1 MIEDLKIKNDR
12 QIYFNQIKGTVL
24 DIIKGEIFSSITLN
38 VGHEK
43 RKFVN
48 LVFKTEKLNEIESKI
63 TIDDKVCAKYYLASY
78 NKNNKWK
85 TLAHLLFVDK
95 LVNFAE

>member
-1 MIEDLKIKNDR
+1 MEFENKNEK

-24 DIIKGEIFSSITLN
+24 EIIKGDIFSSLTLS

-48 LVFKTEKLNEIESKI
+48 LVFKTEKLTEIENKI
-63 TIDDKVCAKYYLASY
+63 NVEDKVCAKYYLASY
-78 NKNNKWK
+78 NKNDRWK

>member
-1 MIEDLKIKNDR
+1 MEFENKNEK

-24 DIIKGEIFSSITLN
+24 EIIKGDIFSSLTLS

-48 LVFKTEKLNEIESKI
+48 LVFKTEKLTEIENKI
-63 TIDDKVCAKYYLASY
+63 NVDDKVCAKYYLASY
-78 NKNNKWK
+78 NKNDRWK

>member
-1 MIEDLKIKNDR
+1 MEFENKNEK
-12 QIYFNQIKGTVL
+12 QIYFNQVKGTVL
-24 DIIKGEIFSSITLN
+24 EIIKGDIFSSLTLS

-48 LVFKTEKLNEIESKI
+48 LVFKTEKLTEIENKI
-63 TIDDKVCAKYYLASY
+63 NLDDKVCAKYYLASY
-78 NKNNKWK
+78 NKNDRWK

>member
-1 MIEDLKIKNDR
+1 MEFENKNEK

-24 DIIKGEIFSSITLN
+24 EIIKGDIFSSLTLS

-48 LVFKTEKLNEIESKI
+48 LVFKTEKLTEIENKI
-63 TIDDKVCAKYYLASY
+63 NVEDKVCAKYYLASY
-78 NKNNKWK
+78 NKNDRWK

-95 LVNFAE
+95 LVNFVE

>member
-1 MIEDLKIKNDR
+1 MEFENKNEK

-24 DIIKGEIFSSITLN
+24 EIIKGEIFSSLTLS

-48 LVFKTEKLNEIESKI
+48 LVFKTEKLTEIENKI
-63 TIDDKVCAKYYLASY
+63 NVEDKVCAKYYLASY
-78 NKNNKWK
+78 NKNDRWK

-95 LVNFAE
+95 LVNFA

>member
-1 MIEDLKIKNDR
+1 MEFENKNER
-12 QIYFNQIKGTVL
+12 QVYFNQIKGTVL
-24 DIIKGEIFSSITLN
+24 EINKGDVFCSLTLS

-43 RKFVN
+43 KRFVN
-48 LVFKTEKLNEIESKI
+48 LVFKTEKLGEIESKI
-63 TIDDKVCAKYYLASY
+63 NIDDKVCAKYYLASY
-78 NKNNKWK
+78 NKNDRWK

>member
-1 MIEDLKIKNDR
+1 MEFENKNEK
-12 QIYFNQIKGTVL
+12 QIYFNQVKGTVTE
-24 DIIKGEIFSSITLN
+24 IIKGEIFCSLTLT

-43 RKFVN
+43 KRFVN
-48 LVFKTEKLNEIESKI
+48 LVFKTEKLEDIASKI
-63 TIDDKVCAKYYLASY
+63 EIDDKVCAKYYLASY
-78 NKNNKWK
+78 NKNDRWK